1 MKVAIISLLSILL
14 TGCLQTFKMNPPW
27 PQVSDVAMLKQ
38 CEVLKT
44 VNTEAVSMAELVD
57 LVQQNYQ
64 LYHLCKLNND
74 SWVKWYNTYWKTKE
88 K

>member
-1 MKVAIISLLSILL
+1 MKYLTLLLAL
-14 TGCLQTFKMNPPW
+14 PLAGCLQTFKMNPPW
-27 PQVSDVAMLKQ
+27 PQVPDPAMLKQ

-44 VNTEAVSMAELVD
+44 IDTQAVSMAELVD

-74 SWVKWYNTYWKTKE
+74 SWVKWYNTHWKKD

>member
-1 MKVAIISLLSILL
+1 MKVAIISLLSVLL

-38 CEVLKT
+38 CEALKT

-74 SWVKWYNTYWKTKE
+74 SWVKWYNTHWKKD

>member
-1 MKVAIISLLSILL
+1 MRLVILALASILL
-14 TGCLQTFKMNPPW
+14 AGCLQTFKMNPPW
-27 PQVSDVAMLKQ
+27 PNVPDVSMLKQ
-38 CEVLKT
+38 CETLKLA
-44 VNTEAVSMAELVD
+44 NTQDVSMAELVD

-74 SWVKWYNTYWKTKE
+74 SWIKWYNTHWKKE